1 MREEII
7 KNPTSNF
14 IYITI
19 IYMKINFAIFLITAF
34 LIANTYYD
42 GRFTEYLMKGKKYY
56 KMATFAFVGLSIY
69 LFINKNPSESK
80 NLVKH
85 ATDLIRYMPVDSNT
99 SDMLT
104 PLFDFTNASDRL
116 NQLSQSNVNIQMTP
130 QTRRMMNSGGT
141 GKRCVSETKK
151 KYVAAQQG
159 WKCNGCGN
167 QLNHTFQVDHKIDL
181 QFGGDNSVGNLAAL
195 CNNCHAAKTA
205 SNNL

>member
-1 MREEII
+1 
-7 KNPTSNF
+7 
-14 IYITI
+14 
-19 IYMKINFAIFLITAF
+19 MKINFVIFLITAF

-42 GRFTEYLMKGKKYY
+42 GKFTEYLTRGKKYY

-69 LFINKNPSESK
+69 LFINKNPGESR

-85 ATDLIRYMPVDSNT
+85 ATDLIRYMPIDSNT

-104 PLFDFTNASDRL
+104 PLFDFTNARDKI
-116 NQLSQSNVNIQMTP
+116 QHMGQSNINIQMTP
-130 QTRRMMNSGGT
+130 QTRRMMNSGGG

-159 WKCNGCGN
+159 WKCNSCGN
-167 QLNHTFQVDHKIDL
+167 QLSHTFQVDHRIDL

-195 CNNCHAAKTA
+195 CNNCHAEKTA